1 MRKGLLKVKSR
12 KGEKMAVLVVFVSFG
27 LLVGL
32 AELGFPVVLS
42 LLVILDFLVV
52 LVVLIILEL
61 LIILD
66 FPVV

>member
-1 MRKGLLKVKSR
+1 
-12 KGEKMAVLVVFVSFG
+12 MAVLVVFVSFG

-52 LVVLIILEL
+52 LVVLIIL
-61 LIILD
+61 D